1 MLVYCSAVSTL
12 DPSDLIDL
20 YWAGRTTLVSRHDD
34 IARYDEVFRRFF
46 LGDGSPDAELTL
58 MLRASAQA
66 QGALAIPS
74 TEPGDAGEE
83 DEAVLG
89 WMASDVEALKH
100 KSFAACTPE
109 ELAAL
114 RRIMARI
121 RLTPPRRR
129 TRRTAPARSSG
140 SRPDPRRT
148 VRESMRMHGEP
159 ARLYWRR
166 RKVRLRPLVLILD
179 ISGSMADYSRSLLQ
193 FAHSAK
199 RSAGRVEVFCFG
211 TRLTRVTGAMEC
223 RRPDE
228 ALERAARAAFDWDG
242 GTRIGDSLDAFVRG
256 WARRGLCRG
265 GIVVICSDG
274 LDRGDPEVLAAAM
287 ERLSRL
293 CHRLVWLNPHKGDD
307 PGFRP
312 STLGMMVAAPHV
324 DLLLS
329 GHDLASLEK
338 FAALLPGL
346 NLSRTRAC
354 DDHGSSTITMCTST
368 NAIRTPMPRSRTS
381 AGSWRT
387 SPCASSLCTPTRM
400 SVYGDTSDELRDNT
414 AGFNPR
420 FYGPARATPGAS
432 LPH

>member
-1 MLVYCSAVSTL
+1 VPDVPVPDVPVPDLPVPDDRFTGLLVAFAGELRAAGLAVGTGDVLVYCSAVSTL
-12 DPSDLIDL
+12 DPSDLTDL
-20 YWAGRTTLVSRHDD
+20 YWAGRATLVTRHDD
-34 IARYDEVFRRFF
+34 IARYDEAFRRFF
-46 LGDGSPDAELTL
+46 LGDGSPDEELTL

-74 TEPGDAGEE
+74 TEPGDSDEE
-83 DEAVLG
+83 DEAMLG

-100 KSFAACTPE
+100 KSFPACTPE

-129 TRRTAPARSSG
+129 TRRTAAARTG
-140 SRPDPRRT
+140 TRPDPRRT

-166 RKVRLRPLVLILD
+166 RRVRLRPVVLILD

-242 GTRIGDSLDAFVRG
+242 GTRIGDSLDAFVRDWG
-256 WARRGLCRG
+256 RRGLCRG

-293 CHRLVWLNPHKGDD
+293 SHRLVWLNPHKGDD

-329 GHDLASLEK
+329 GHDLSSLEK

-346 NLSRTRAC
+346 N
-354 DDHGSSTITMCTST
+354 
-368 NAIRTPMPRSRTS
+368 
-381 AGSWRT
+381 
-387 SPCASSLCTPTRM
+387 
-400 SVYGDTSDELRDNT
+400 
-414 AGFNPR
+414 
-420 FYGPARATPGAS
+420 
-432 LPH
+432 

>member
-1 MLVYCSAVSTL
+1 MPGAPEPERVPFTGLLVKFAGELRTAGLAVGSGDVLLYCSALSRL
-12 DPSDLIDL
+12 DPADLADL
-20 YWAGRTTLVSRHDD
+20 YWAGRTTLVNRHDD
-34 IARYDEVFRRFF
+34 IAVYDQVFRRFF
-46 LGDGSPDAELTL
+46 LAVDGPAEDPLML

-74 TEPGDAGEE
+74 TEPGESERE
-83 DEAVLG
+83 DDAVLG

-100 KSFAACTPE
+100 KSFAVCTPE

-129 TRRTAPARSSG
+129 TRRTTAARAG
-140 SRPDPRRT
+140 RRPDPRRT
-148 VRESMRMHGEP
+148 VRESMRTHGDP

-166 RKVRLRPLVLILD
+166 RKVRPRPLILILD

-193 FAHSAK
+193 FAHSAA

-223 RRPDE
+223 RQPDE

-242 GTRIGDSLDAFVRG
+242 GTRIGDSLDAFVRDWG
-256 WARRGLCRG
+256 RRGVCRG

-274 LDRGDPEVLAAAM
+274 LDRGDPAVLAAAL

-293 CHRLVWLNPHKGDD
+293 SHRLVWLNPHKGDD
-307 PGFRP
+307 SGFRP
-312 STLGMMVAAPHV
+312 STLGMMIAAPHI

-338 FAALLPGL
+338 LATLLPGL
-346 NLSRTRAC
+346 N
-354 DDHGSSTITMCTST
+354 
-368 NAIRTPMPRSRTS
+368 
-381 AGSWRT
+381 
-387 SPCASSLCTPTRM
+387 
-400 SVYGDTSDELRDNT
+400 
-414 AGFNPR
+414 
-420 FYGPARATPGAS
+420 
-432 LPH
+432 

>member
-1 MLVYCSAVSTL
+1 VPGVPDLEHVPFTGLLVKFAGELRTAGLAVGSGDVLLYCSALSKL
-12 DPSDLIDL
+12 DPADLVDL
-20 YWAGRTTLVSRHDD
+20 YWAGRTTLVNKHDD
-34 IARYDEVFRRFF
+34 IAVYDEMFRRFF
-46 LGDGSPDAELTL
+46 LADAGADENPLTL

-66 QGALAIPS
+66 QGALVMPS
-74 TEPGDAGEE
+74 NEPGESELQD
-83 DEAVLG
+83 DAVLG

-109 ELAAL
+109 ELAVL

-129 TRRTAPARSSG
+129 TRRSAPARVG

-159 ARLYWRR
+159 TRLYWRR
-166 RKVRLRPLVLILD
+166 RKVRLRPLILILD

-193 FAHSAK
+193 FAHSAA

-211 TRLTRVTGAMEC
+211 TRLTRVTGALEC
-223 RRPDE
+223 RNPDE
-228 ALERAARAAFDWDG
+228 ALERAARQAFDWDG
-242 GTRIGDSLDAFVRG
+242 GTRIGDSLDAFVRD

-265 GIVVICSDG
+265 GIVVVCSDG
-274 LDRGDPEVLAAAM
+274 LDRGDPAVLASAL

-293 CHRLVWLNPHKGDD
+293 SHRLVWLNPHKGDD

-312 STLGMMVAAPHV
+312 STLGMMIAAPHI

-338 FAALLPGL
+338 LATLLPALG
-346 NLSRTRAC
+346 
-354 DDHGSSTITMCTST
+354 
-368 NAIRTPMPRSRTS
+368 
-381 AGSWRT
+381 
-387 SPCASSLCTPTRM
+387 
-400 SVYGDTSDELRDNT
+400 
-414 AGFNPR
+414 
-420 FYGPARATPGAS
+420 
-432 LPH
+432 